1 VISGR
6 VCPEGSVNT
15 PNCNNSAGKQ
25 RPGMYDNQNEA
36 KIFAFRFCG
45 HSLVSAPSFVENGGM
60 YGLCPIYKV
69 FVFAFGTWFL
79 GFGLRPVGT

>member
-1 VISGR
+1 
-6 VCPEGSVNT
+6 
-15 PNCNNSAGKQ
+15 
-25 RPGMYDNQNEA
+25 
-36 KIFAFRFCG
+36 
-45 HSLVSAPSFVENGGM
+45 M